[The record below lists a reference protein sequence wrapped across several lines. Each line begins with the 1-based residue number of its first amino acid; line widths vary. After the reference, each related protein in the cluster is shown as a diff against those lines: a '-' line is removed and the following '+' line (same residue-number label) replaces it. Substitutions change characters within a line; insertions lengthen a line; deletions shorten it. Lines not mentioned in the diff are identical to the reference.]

1 MGVTNN
7 RNSLLGRD
15 ADITVDRQQGM
26 RNVGRKSMSYLV
38 KMGFF
43 TAEKDLP
50 RQERHM
56 IYIMGAEDVSDDF
69 RGKILATI
77 KRPAGERLLFV
88 AAPEGKLYCEQ
99 QIRECLGFYERQ
111 YKSDFEF
118 FMTIVC
124 GMILVKDYG
133 DRIRFL
139 LAEDKK
145 TKKVSFIKDVINYG
159 ESEKQA
165 SVRVVNYFTGIKPD
179 VDDFKTEYTLGTPEG
194 KKQKTIM
201 YFGTYTER
209 KLRIPEECSFR
220 TVNLEF
226 DQAIRSLDDPQ
237 ERILLMEA
245 KEHYDK
251 KRKGGSGV

>member
-1 MGVTNN
+1 
-7 RNSLLGRD
+7 
-15 ADITVDRQQGM
+15 
-26 RNVGRKSMSYLV
+26 
-38 KMGFF
+38 
-43 TAEKDLP
+43 
-50 RQERHM
+50 
-56 IYIMGAEDVSDDF
+56 
-69 RGKILATI
+69 
-77 KRPAGERLLFV
+77 
-88 AAPEGKLYCEQ
+88 
-99 QIRECLGFYERQ
+99 
-111 YKSDFEF
+111 
-118 FMTIVC
+118 
-124 GMILVKDYG
+124 MILVKDYG

-165 SVRVVNYFTGIKPD
+165 SVRVVNY
-179 VDDFKTEYTLGTPEG
+179 YTG

-209 KLRIPEECSFR
+209 KLRIPEDCSFR

-251 KRKGGSGV
+251 KRKGSSGM